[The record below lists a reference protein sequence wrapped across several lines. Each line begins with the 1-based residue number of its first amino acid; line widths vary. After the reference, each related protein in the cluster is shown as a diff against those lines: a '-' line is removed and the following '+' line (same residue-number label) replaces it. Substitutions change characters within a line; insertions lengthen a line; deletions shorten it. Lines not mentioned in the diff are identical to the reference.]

1 MTIKHHPPAHLMT
14 GFAAGSLEEADRLA
28 IAVHAAHCSS
38 CRRLLG
44 ALDRIGGVAIEQAQP
59 VPMSAEAF
67 SNVLAMIDAKP
78 APAPSPA
85 AAVTTKMPS
94 ADDLP
99 EVLRRC
105 RFGKQRRVAPGVKM
119 QPLILPGADRS
130 RAFLLWSAPGAKML
144 DHTHSGTEL
153 TCVLKGSFAHEGG
166 HFGPGDFDYGDG
178 DVNHQPIVGSGEPCL
193 CFVAMS
199 GSLKG
204 NGLLGRL
211 VSPFIRL

>member
-1 MTIKHHPPAHLMT
+1 MTIKHHPPEHLIA
-14 GFAAGSLEEADRLA
+14 GFASGSLEEADRLA
-28 IAVHAAHCSS
+28 MAVHAAQCPS

-44 ALDRIGGVAIEQAQP
+44 ALERIGGTAIDQAP
-59 VPMSAEAF
+59 PAPMREDAF
-67 SNVLAMIDAKP
+67 SNVLAKIDAKL
-78 APAPSPA
+78 APSPA
-85 AAVTTKMPS
+85 ATGATATP
-94 ADDLP
+94 AEDDLP
-99 EVLRRC
+99 DVLRRC

-119 QPLILPGADRS
+119 QPIILLGADRS

-178 DVNHQPIVGSGEPCL
+178 DVNHQPVVGIEEPCL

-204 NGLLGRL
+204 NGWLGRL